1 MQKALKYAAFILL
14 EFENK
19 KKQKTKVRYLFSGLP
34 LFAHKNL
41 LKSRADTSHMST
53 GKARKRI
60 ILLERR
66 LLSML
71 KKMGDIII
79 KKNVKFFQ

>member
-1 MQKALKYAAFILL
+1 MQRLYYWSLKT
-14 EFENK
+14 K

-60 ILLERR
+60 MLLERR

-71 KKMGDIII
+71 KKMGDNIIP
-79 KKNVKFFQ
+79 KNMSNSFSDNL